1 MKLFP
6 QVSKV
11 EMGIGSDWNN
21 HGILNGRKCSEM
33 KTYYCSP
40 GAKGNL

>member
-1 MKLFP
+1 
-6 QVSKV
+6 
-11 EMGIGSDWNN
+11 MGKGLDWEKKN
-21 HGILNGRKCSEM
+21 HGIFNGGKCSEM